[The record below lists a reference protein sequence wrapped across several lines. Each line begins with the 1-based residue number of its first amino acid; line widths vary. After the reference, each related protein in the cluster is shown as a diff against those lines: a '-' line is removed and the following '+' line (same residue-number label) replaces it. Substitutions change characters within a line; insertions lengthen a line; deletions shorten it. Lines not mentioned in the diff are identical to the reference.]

1 MADSGAS
8 PWNPLKPDVPC
19 SFFETKRN
27 SMPQKTYNH
36 IDGLLL
42 IDKPQD
48 WTSHDVV
55 NCVRHRFN
63 LDKTGHCG
71 TLDPFATGLLVLLLG
86 KATKLQDQLMGQ
98 DKTYTGTIRFGIETD
113 SEDRT
118 GNILSS
124 SDTGSL
130 SAEGITEAV
139 SRFVGT
145 QTQIPPMVSALK
157 VAGKPLYKLARQGKT
172 IERAPRPIHI
182 HSFALQ
188 DIRMQLAEADFVV
201 RCSKGTYI
209 RTLAAD
215 LGRALGCGAHLQ
227 ELRRLASGNLHVEQA
242 SSMDDVKTWELP
254 ELTAHVL
261 PITEFSW

>member
-1 MADSGAS
+1 M
-8 PWNPLKPDVPC
+8 
-19 SFFETKRN
+19 F
-27 SMPQKTYNH
+27 SMSQKVCNH
-36 IDGLLL
+36 IDGILL

-55 NCVRHRFN
+55 NCVRRRFN
-63 LDKTGHCG
+63 LNKTGHCG

-98 DKTYTGTIRFGIETD
+98 DKTYAGTIRFGIETD

-118 GNILSS
+118 GNIIANA
-124 SDTGSL
+124 DTGAL
-130 SAEGITEAV
+130 SEEGIRTAALQ
-139 SRFVGT
+139 FIGA

-157 VAGKPLYKLARQGKT
+157 VGGKPLYKLARQGKT
-172 IERAPRPIHI
+172 IERAPRQIHI
-182 HSFALQ
+182 HSFDLQ
-188 DIRMQLAEADFVV
+188 DIRLDCAEADFVV

-227 ELRRLASGNLHVEQA
+227 ELRRLQSGNLHVDQA
-242 SSMDDVKTWELP
+242 CNMDDVKSWELP
-254 ELTAHVL
+254 ELTEHLL
-261 PITEFSW
+261 PIP

>member
-1 MADSGAS
+1 MS
-8 PWNPLKPDVPC
+8 
-19 SFFETKRN
+19 
-27 SMPQKTYNH
+27 QKVCNH
-36 IDGLLL
+36 IDGILL

-55 NCVRHRFN
+55 NCVRRRFN
-63 LDKTGHCG
+63 LNKTGHCG

-98 DKTYTGTIRFGIETD
+98 DKTYAGTIRFGIETD

-118 GNILSS
+118 GNIIANA
-124 SDTGSL
+124 DTGAL
-130 SAEGITEAV
+130 SEEGIRTAALQ
-139 SRFVGT
+139 FIGA

-157 VAGKPLYKLARQGKT
+157 VDGKPLYKLARQGKT

-182 HSFALQ
+182 HSFDLQ
-188 DIRMQLAEADFVV
+188 DIRLDCAEADFVV

-227 ELRRLASGNLHVEQA
+227 ELRRLQSGNLHVDQA
-242 SSMDDVKTWELP
+242 CNMDDVKSWELP
-254 ELTAHVL
+254 ELTEHLL
-261 PITEFSW
+261 PIP

>member
-1 MADSGAS
+1 
-8 PWNPLKPDVPC
+8 
-19 SFFETKRN
+19 
-27 SMPQKTYNH
+27 MPQKIYNH
-36 IDGLLL
+36 VDGLLL

-55 NCVRHRFN
+55 NCVRRRFN

-98 DKTYTGTIRFGIETD
+98 DKTYAGTIRFGIETD

-118 GNILSS
+118 GKILSQTDTS
-124 SDTGSL
+124 SLTVESL
-130 SAEGITEAV
+130 TAAAAQFLGP
-139 SRFVGT
+139 

-157 VAGKPLYKLARQGKT
+157 VAGQPLYKLARQGKT
-172 IERAPRPIHI
+172 IERAPRQINI
-182 HSFALQ
+182 FSFVLDEIRLQ
-188 DIRMQLAEADFVV
+188 AAEADFVV

-215 LGRALGCGAHLQ
+215 LGRRLGCGAHLQ
-227 ELRRLASGNLHVEQA
+227 ELRRLNSGNLNVEQA
-242 SSMDDVKTWELP
+242 YSIDEVKTWELP
-254 ELTAHVL
+254 DLREKILPMPKRQPREDTAMDKH
-261 PITEFSW
+261 E

>member
-1 MADSGAS
+1 
-8 PWNPLKPDVPC
+8 
-19 SFFETKRN
+19 
-27 SMPQKTYNH
+27 MPQKTYNH

-55 NCVRHRFN
+55 NCVRRRYN

-118 GNILSS
+118 GNIVANADTSS
-124 SDTGSL
+124 LREEDIRKAASKFIGP
-130 SAEGITEAV
+130 
-139 SRFVGT
+139 

-157 VAGKPLYKLARQGKT
+157 VAGQPLYKLARQGKT

-182 HSFALQ
+182 YSFDLQ
-188 DIRMQLAEADFVV
+188 NIRLDQAEADFIV

-227 ELRRLASGNLHVEQA
+227 ELRRLQSGSLHVDQA
-242 SSMDDVKTWELP
+242 CSMDDVKSWELP
-254 ELTAHVL
+254 EFTAHVL
-261 PITEFSW
+261 PMPHLS

>member
-1 MADSGAS
+1 MS
-8 PWNPLKPDVPC
+8 
-19 SFFETKRN
+19 
-27 SMPQKTYNH
+27 QKVCNH
-36 IDGLLL
+36 IDGILL

-55 NCVRHRFN
+55 NCVRRRFN
-63 LDKTGHCG
+63 LNKTGHCG

-98 DKTYTGTIRFGIETD
+98 DKTYAGTIRFGIETD

-118 GNILSS
+118 GNIIANA
-124 SDTGSL
+124 DTGAL
-130 SAEGITEAV
+130 SEEGIRTAALQ
-139 SRFVGT
+139 FIGA

-157 VAGKPLYKLARQGKT
+157 VGGKPLYKLARQGKT
-172 IERAPRPIHI
+172 IERAPRQIHI
-182 HSFALQ
+182 HSFDLQ
-188 DIRMQLAEADFVV
+188 DIRLDCAEADFVV

-227 ELRRLASGNLHVEQA
+227 ELRRLQSGNLHVDQA
-242 SSMDDVKTWELP
+242 CNMDDVKSWELP
-254 ELTAHVL
+254 ELTEHLL
-261 PITEFSW
+261 PIP

>member
-1 MADSGAS
+1 
-8 PWNPLKPDVPC
+8 
-19 SFFETKRN
+19 
-27 SMPQKTYNH
+27 MPQKTYNH

-42 IDKPQD
+42 IDKSED

-55 NCVRHRFN
+55 NCVRRRFN

-98 DKTYTGTIRFGIETD
+98 DKTYAGTIRFGIETD

-118 GNILSS
+118 GNIVARAETAGLS
-124 SDTGSL
+124 TE
-130 SAEGITEAV
+130 AITEAAA
-139 SRFVGT
+139 RFVGP

-182 HSFALQ
+182 YSFDLQ
-188 DIRMQLAEADFVV
+188 KIRLEQAEADFIV

-227 ELRRLASGNLHVEQA
+227 ELRRLQSGNLHVEQA
-242 SSMDDVKTWELP
+242 CSIDEVKSWELP

-261 PITEFSW
+261 PMPHLS

>member
-1 MADSGAS
+1 
-8 PWNPLKPDVPC
+8 
-19 SFFETKRN
+19 
-27 SMPQKTYNH
+27 MPQKTYNH

-55 NCVRHRFN
+55 NCVRRRYN

-118 GNILSS
+118 GNIVANADTSS
-124 SDTGSL
+124 LREEDIRKAASKFIG
-130 SAEGITEAV
+130 A
-139 SRFVGT
+139 

-157 VAGKPLYKLARQGKT
+157 VAGQPLYKLARQGKT

-182 HSFALQ
+182 HSFDLQ
-188 DIRMQLAEADFVV
+188 NIRLEQAEADFAV

-227 ELRRLASGNLHVEQA
+227 ELRRLQSGSLHVDQA
-242 SSMDDVKTWELP
+242 CSMDDVKSWELP
-254 ELTAHVL
+254 EFTAHVL
-261 PITEFSW
+261 PMPHLS

>member
-1 MADSGAS
+1 
-8 PWNPLKPDVPC
+8 
-19 SFFETKRN
+19 
-27 SMPQKTYNH
+27 MPQKIYNH

-55 NCVRHRFN
+55 HCVRRRFN

-86 KATKLQDQLMGQ
+86 KATKCQDQLMGQ

-118 GNILSS
+118 GNITTS
-124 SDTGSL
+124 SDTASL
-130 SAEGITEAV
+130 SEESIREA
-139 SRFVGT
+139 SARFIGA
-145 QTQIPPMVSALK
+145 QTQIPPMVSAIK

-172 IERAPRPIHI
+172 IERAPRPIQI
-182 HSFALQ
+182 HSFDLQ
-188 DIRMQLAEADFVV
+188 NIRLDQAEADFVV

-227 ELRRLASGNLHVEQA
+227 ELRRLASGSLHVDQA
-242 SSMDDVKTWELP
+242 CSMDEVKAWELP
-254 ELTAHVL
+254 ELIAHVL
-261 PITEFSW
+261 PVPHLS